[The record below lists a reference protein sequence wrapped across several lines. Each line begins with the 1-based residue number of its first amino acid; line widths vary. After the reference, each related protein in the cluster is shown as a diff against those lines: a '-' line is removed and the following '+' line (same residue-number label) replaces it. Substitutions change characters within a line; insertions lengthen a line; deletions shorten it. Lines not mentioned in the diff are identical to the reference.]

1 MKKLRNQH
9 ILARDFLR
17 GWRHLAVG
25 AEFAGMHPEQL
36 EAKVREAEKIRGE
49 IASALARLSALR
61 LQRDQTERA
70 LAKDLIR
77 LANGVR
83 GHPDYGDDSPF
94 YSALGFIPHS
104 EIRSGRPRKPRR

>member
-1 MKKLRNQH
+1 MR
-9 ILARDFLR
+9 
-17 GWRHLAVG
+17 
-25 AEFAGMHPEQL
+25 PEQL
-36 EAKVREAEKIRGE
+36 EAKLREAEKIRGE

-83 GHPDYGDDSPF
+83 GHPGYGDDSPF
-94 YSALGFIPHS
+94 YSSLGFVPHS
-104 EIRSGRPRKPRR
+104 RIRSGRPRKAKR